1 MLKDA
6 SEDARNRAKVIAEG
20 GSVSLGK
27 LQRSSMGVF
36 QIVGQNSDEDY
47 SWGGSFNTTSK
58 MKTATITINSTY
70 AID

>member
-20 GSVSLGK
+20 GASSLGK
-27 LQRSSMGVF
+27 LQHSSMGVF

-58 MKTATITINSTY
+58 LKTATITVTSTF
-70 AID
+70 ALD